1 MLLCVEVRDV
11 CLTVTNAGGEVAG
24 ICLGGR
30 RSVLAS
36 RPWLG
41 GIGGLGFFSVRPCV
55 RCCGFPHE
63 VTLGVSDSSGGDPD
77 SQDFQCGPA
86 PTDRSA
92 AQAGTRVVS
101 RHSASTKWK
110 PAPTASEGSPGSQSQ
125 KAEEMPF
132 ARRHTNPKPPKLAR
146 RRTEAGRVPVES
158 EACMACCNLQQHES
172 CRSSPSA
179 SAPFFGHTLL
189 IV

>member
-1 MLLCVEVRDV
+1 MLLCVEVCDV

-63 VTLGVSDSSGGDPD
+63 VTLGVSDRALEVIPTVRTSSV
-77 SQDFQCGPA
+77 A
-86 PTDRSA
+86 PHL
-92 AQAGTRVVS
+92 Q
-101 RHSASTKWK
+101 
-110 PAPTASEGSPGSQSQ
+110 
-125 KAEEMPF
+125 
-132 ARRHTNPKPPKLAR
+132 
-146 RRTEAGRVPVES
+146 TEVQLRLVQE
-158 EACMACCNLQQHES
+158 L
-172 CRSSPSA
+172 
-179 SAPFFGHTLL
+179 
-189 IV
+189 